1 MIYISKN
8 SVPTWLSQ
16 YLIKS
21 VNEGVKPRK
30 WGIVFS
36 FWYDISNINR
46 YCRGNFQH
54 SWVSFGGVR
63 RGSRKGGGGWKY
75 QKMPTNAKL
84 LLKQVLD
91 SVYTR
96 QPFAI
101 WPYSLHIVLIMTWKN
116 FCQIKFETS
125 SFFWELLP
133 KNFLKWS
140 KTIKYW
146 LNEMYQGF
154 KNYWIFYTF
163 KYIMKLNMMQ
173 RLWKH

>member
-1 MIYISKN
+1 MRAWNPENEVSYSVFDMILVTLTGTAGEIFNTIGS
-8 SVPTWLSQ
+8 L
-16 YLIKS
+16 LEEL
-21 VNEGVKPRK
+21 EGGAGK
-30 WGIVFS
+30 
-36 FWYDISNINR
+36 
-46 YCRGNFQH
+46 
-54 SWVSFGGVR
+54 
-63 RGSRKGGGGWKY
+63 GGGWKY

-116 FCQIKFETS
+116 LCQIKFETS

>member
-1 MIYISKN
+1 MRAWNPENEVSYSVFDMILVTLTGTAGEIFNTVGS
-8 SVPTWLSQ
+8 L
-16 YLIKS
+16 L
-21 VNEGVKPRK
+21 EELE
-30 WGIVFS
+30 
-36 FWYDISNINR
+36 
-46 YCRGNFQH
+46 
-54 SWVSFGGVR
+54 GGV
-63 RGSRKGGGGWKY
+63 GKGGGWKY

-116 FCQIKFETS
+116 LCQIKFETS